1 MVSDSW
7 RQLWLLHR
15 RSAVNS
21 ENLHINTF
29 GDTSY
34 RKQKCNVIKLRLQTR
49 NHEEVELYA
58 VNFPV
63 ICSPLPS
70 RVNIAD
76 YVHLDGLELA
86 DNFDNTESSDV
97 LIGSDYYWDF
107 VSGDSIKGDQGSDCS
122 LQQIWM
128 VVLRTNT
135 QSIIQQCCVLQ
146 LDYFRWMQF
155 DVWGARW
162 RISGELE
169 EILGVGECWN
179 NCTRSITTCR

>member
-1 MVSDSW
+1 M
-7 RQLWLLHR
+7 
-15 RSAVNS
+15 
-21 ENLHINTF
+21 
-29 GDTSY
+29 
-34 RKQKCNVIKLRLQTR
+34 
-49 NHEEVELYA
+49 
-58 VNFPV
+58 NFPV

-76 YVHLDGLELA
+76 YVHLNGLELA

-107 VSGDSIKGDQGSDCS
+107 VSGDSIKGYQGSDCS

-155 DVWGARW
+155 DVWGAR
-162 RISGELE
+162 
-169 EILGVGECWN
+169 
-179 NCTRSITTCR
+179 